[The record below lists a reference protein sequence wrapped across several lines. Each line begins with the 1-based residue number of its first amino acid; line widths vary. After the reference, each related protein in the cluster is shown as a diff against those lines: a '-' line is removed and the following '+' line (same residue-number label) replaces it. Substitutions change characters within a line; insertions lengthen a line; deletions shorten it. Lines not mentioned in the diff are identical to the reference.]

1 MGNLF
6 CPVIAAHITGFTR
19 AQLFSKIHAYDLE
32 EEVISFATDSI
43 TTAKPLPGIVC
54 NDLGVMKLADSAS
67 DMFCI
72 QNGFRRSNG
81 NWKLRGLGFD
91 KEKKVEIE
99 HKDTIETA
107 DGRVVLVLERKRP
120 QRLKSAILTGRLH
133 DIGKFRTFTSKID
146 LNADTKRYWP
156 GRIISVHSDLCV
168 TSVPLDV
175 NLDGR
180 LYTKESGLSFY
191 GEQED
196 YNPYDNDEI

>member
-54 NDLGVMKLADSAS
+54 NDLGGMKLADSAS

-91 KEKKVEIE
+91 K
-99 HKDTIETA
+99 
-107 DGRVVLVLERKRP
+107 
-120 QRLKSAILTGRLH
+120 
-133 DIGKFRTFTSKID
+133 
-146 LNADTKRYWP
+146 
-156 GRIISVHSDLCV
+156 
-168 TSVPLDV
+168 
-175 NLDGR
+175 
-180 LYTKESGLSFY
+180 
-191 GEQED
+191 
-196 YNPYDNDEI
+196 